1 MKHICVACKSNPMR
15 IDAYKIHLARDK
27 HIINQ
32 SIYDGEQLA
41 MFEKER
47 EEWDKERAKL
57 LKINKGDIENSISLR
72 DINDELRRRIEMYQ
86 ENERKRERE
95 ENNQEKMAETQ
106 QHHINLLIIEREKWA
121 IKEKAFQKEIRIMK
135 QQFELA
141 LATMKQ
147 ANDDLLEQLNPT
159 ISIEQPSINDRLEA
173 LENIIVEC

>member
-1 MKHICVACKSNPMR
+1 
-15 IDAYKIHLARDK
+15 
-27 HIINQ
+27 
-32 SIYDGEQLA
+32 
-41 MFEKER
+41 
-47 EEWDKERAKL
+47 
-57 LKINKGDIENSISLR
+57 
-72 DINDELRRRIEMYQ
+72 MYQ